1 MHSSSPIQHKPVTAL
16 ACRDWKEGLA
26 PHVECHSL
34 IKNGDSPRPGLK
46 TVMLS
51 VLKANCIAILRE
63 AQQTAEPIVVTRR
76 GRMRI
81 KGACPIIQVFTEE
94 ELLYR
99 RPMPCSAE
107 LGRGS

>member
-1 MHSSSPIQHKPVTAL
+1 
-16 ACRDWKEGLA
+16 
-26 PHVECHSL
+26 
-34 IKNGDSPRPGLK
+34 
-46 TVMLS
+46 MLS